1 MMDEFVAIDLS
12 SYNVPEGYLASLGL
26 ITDALLKEGHP
37 DVAAKVDHIRDGL
50 WHTYHLIRSDD
61 AVEELVEDF
70 YMSCD
75 DAVGEAED
83 LLWDVT
89 DGRLIASAYEGSYIV
104 ADASWWD
111 EEA

>member
-1 MMDEFVAIDLS
+1 MSTFAAFDLS
-12 SYNVPEGYLASLGL
+12 NYTVPEGYIRSLEL
-26 ITDALLKEGHP
+26 ITDVLLEEGHP

-50 WHTYHLIRSDD
+50 WHTYRLIRSDE

-70 YMSCD
+70 YMSCE

-104 ADASWWD
+104 ADATWWD